1 MARRFDGAILADLF
15 RRSRG
20 SVDRHLRMVRR
31 IAVSVALVP
40 VTVAIAQAPV
50 PSVTLRVNTQ
60 LVEVSVVV
68 KDRHGNPVTD
78 LKQSDFELYDNEKKQ
93 EIRVFQVEDHRP
105 AGQPPS
111 VPAPAAA
118 RLAPPGTFTN
128 RTPAEP
134 NAPNAPT
141 VLLIDAGNTWDKDRM
156 TWQDL
161 VYARDQVVKFLRQV
175 HPEDRLGI
183 YLMGTDRFWILHEY
197 SRNCADLLARLASW
211 KGTAAPGSVAAKLPD
226 VWTEFAVHFAHVD
239 DETAKAIHRSQFYTP
254 GSMGSSALPDEA
266 TSLPNIHRG
275 VASNDAP
282 GQEAPTPLV
291 GEVHAAPAQAEE
303 GTYVLAGRDHAIEVL
318 AGVANYL
325 ASVPGRKNVIL
336 VSGKMFLPAR
346 FQDQVK
352 VLRTIIQDGVAVYAV
367 DPGGL
372 APYALDASF
381 VIPSKVTASA
391 TDTRRAPDAYT
402 KQHYD
407 TKRKIIM
414 ALQSSLRTLAESTG
428 GQVFI
433 NTDGIADAIR
443 SSFDDS
449 RVTYTLGFYP
459 RTSSN
464 DGSFHPL
471 KVKLPDREQLRV
483 RYRTGYLEPAPP
495 PRDPKH
501 AEAELRQAMWS
512 PLDASAIEL
521 SGSVLPV
528 AGANDYEL
536 KLNIGL
542 AAVSLQPDGNR
553 WSGQIEVAMIQRDNS
568 GNGYEPLLQTLG
580 LMLKQDTYDN
590 AMKDGFP
597 YRRTFKPNP
606 KATSL
611 RVVVRDL
618 NSGNIGT
625 LTFPSPGG
633 AE

>member
-1 MARRFDGAILADLF
+1 MAGRFDGSILADWF
-15 RRSRG
+15 RRSRR
-20 SVDRHLRMVRR
+20 SVDRHLRAARR
-31 IAVSVALVP
+31 ITVSVALVP
-40 VTVAIAQAPV
+40 VTVAIAQAPA
-50 PSVTLRVNTQ
+50 PPVTLRVNTQ

-78 LKQSDFELYDNEKKQ
+78 LKQGDFELYDNGKKQ

-105 AGQPPS
+105 ASQPPS
-111 VPAPAAA
+111 APATP
-118 RLAPPGTFTN
+118 RLTPPGTFTN

-134 NAPNAPT
+134 GAPNAPT

-175 HPEDRLGI
+175 RPEDRLGI

-197 SRNCADLLARLASW
+197 NRNCADLLARLASW
-211 KGTAAPGSVAAKLPD
+211 TGTAAPGSVAAKLPD
-226 VWTEFAVHFAHVD
+226 VWSEFAVHFAHVD

-254 GSMGSSALPDEA
+254 GSMGSSALPEEA
-266 TSLPNIHRG
+266 TSLPKMHGG
-275 VASNDAP
+275 VASNDAL
-282 GQEAPTPLV
+282 GQEAPTPAV
-291 GEVHAAPAQAEE
+291 GTGHATPAQAEE
-303 GTYVLAGRDHAIEVL
+303 GTYILAGRDHAIEVL
-318 AGVANYL
+318 AGVANHL

-336 VSGKMFLPAR
+336 ISGRMFLPAK
-346 FQDQVK
+346 FQDQLK
-352 VLRTIIQDGVAVYAV
+352 VLRTIIHDGVAVYAV

-381 VIPSKVTASA
+381 VIPSKA
-391 TDTRRAPDAYT
+391 TMFANDTKRAADAYI

-407 TKRKIIM
+407 AKQEIIM

-428 GQVFI
+428 GQVFT
-433 NTDGIADAIR
+433 NTNGIADAIR

-459 RTSSN
+459 QTSGN
-464 DGSFHPL
+464 DGAFHPV
-471 KVKLPDREQLRV
+471 KVKLPNHEQLSV
-483 RYRTGYLEPAPP
+483 RYRTGYVEPAPP
-495 PRDPKH
+495 SRDAKQ
-501 AEAELRQAMWS
+501 AEAELRQATWS
-512 PLDASAIEL
+512 PVDASAIEL
-521 SGSVLPV
+521 NGSVLPI

-553 WSGQIEVAMIQRDNS
+553 WSGQIEVALIQRDNS
-568 GNGYEPLLQTLG
+568 GNGYEPLVQTLG
-580 LMLKQDTYDN
+580 LMLRQDSYDN
-590 AMKDGFP
+590 AVKGGFP
-597 YRRTFKPNP
+597 YRRTFRPNP

-625 LTFPSPGG
+625 LTFPSPRG